1 MASDATQTTTS
12 AGTTDAISHGPLA
25 NPRRTR
31 R

>member
-1 MASDATQTTTS
+1 MQ
-12 AGTTDAISHGPLA
+12 TDANQSAAESASGDVISHGPLA